1 MAAACRPI
9 TGALSTPAPASASTG
24 TAGTLVPVSRDLRIG
39 LLGAAA
45 IAPSALIKPA
55 RLMPRVTVTAVAARD
70 RQRAETFARKHGVPV
85 VHADY
90 EALLADPQVD
100 AVYVPLPNGLH
111 AEWTLKALE
120 AGKHVL
126 CEKPFAANRAEA
138 ERVAD
143 AADAAFERSGLVVM
157 EAFHYRHHSLAE
169 RMRAIVAGGELGKLR
184 HVEAEVCFPLPRL
197 SDIRYDYALAGGATM
212 DAGCYAVHVARLL
225 GNGDPAVISARML
238 TLRKDP
244 RIDRAMSAELEF
256 PDGVTGRVRA
266 SMWSRRVLSIRAR
279 AVGSGGELSVTNF
292 LMPQLYHRLTIRAP
306 RDGGGRTVRHERVP
320 RNPSSYACQLE
331 AFAAAVLDGGPVLTS
346 ARDAVTNMGVL
357 DSIYRASGLPLR
369 GESKDQA
376 AAG

>member
-1 MAAACRPI
+1 M
-9 TGALSTPAPASASTG
+9 
-24 TAGTLVPVSRDLRIG
+24 
-39 LLGAAA
+39 
-45 IAPSALIKPA
+45 
-55 RLMPRVTVTAVAARD
+55 
-70 RQRAETFARKHGVPV
+70 
-85 VHADY
+85 
-90 EALLADPQVD
+90 
-100 AVYVPLPNGLH
+100 H

-266 SMWSRRVLSIRAR
+266 SMWVASC
-279 AVGSGGELSVTNF
+279 AVDPGSGGRLGRRAERDQLSDAPALPPVDDPCAT
-292 LMPQLYHRLTIRAP
+292 RRGRAH
-306 RDGGGRTVRHERVP
+306 G
-320 RNPSSYACQLE
+320 
-331 AFAAAVLDGGPVLTS
+331 AA
-346 ARDAVTNMGVL
+346 
-357 DSIYRASGLPLR
+357 
-369 GESKDQA
+369 
-376 AAG
+376 